1 MGFLAKKQEAI
12 RPAGLVYAQHRCDG
26 VYRRAGWR
34 DRLQRSRSSESA
46 VTLPE
51 SLPTTFVA
59 LSVTFPESPVT
70 LNRNAHNSLERA
82 TGVVNRGYQSVN
94 EPRLEIAQ
102 KLVFQL
108 PWPVNVRT
116 LNRRSRGLSSWP
128 QTQASDGNF
137 VPSPVSIQ
145 QNGHVGVYDA
155 SGSGRPTW
163 HMGNG
168 HAG

>member
-1 MGFLAKKQEAI
+1 MRLGGQFS
-12 RPAGLVYAQHRCDG
+12 AGD
-26 VYRRAGWR
+26 
-34 DRLQRSRSSESA
+34 
-46 VTLPE
+46 
-51 SLPTTFVA
+51 
-59 LSVTFPESPVT
+59 
-70 LNRNAHNSLERA
+70 N
-82 TGVVNRGYQSVN
+82 NRGYQSVN
-94 EPRLEIAQ
+94 KPRSEIAQ

-145 QNGHVGVYDA
+145 QNGQGGVNDA
-155 SGSGRPTW
+155 SSSGRPIG

-168 HAG
+168 HSG